1 MLGAAVDEAVGTPDA
16 AASLGTPVGT
26 LVGAHDGLLLG
37 PAVVG
42 APLGA

>member
-1 MLGAAVDEAVGTPDA
+1 MLRAAVGKAVGTPDG